1 MGTAIAE
8 VIALTI
14 IVCFVLWLFGFEGL
28 IAWFFKLAIIFGFLY
43 LIGCIIGLGFKAV
56 TGV

>member
-1 MGTAIAE
+1 MAMAIEILAIT
-8 VIALTI
+8 V
-14 IVCFVLWLFGFEGL
+14 IVCFVLWLFGFEG
-28 IAWFFKLAIIFGFLY
+28 IIGWFMKLAILFSILY